1 MTDSSKKSPVSPVKF
16 LASIEPKDDANPILE
31 AILDDHRQNAQAGA
45 EISPDLD
52 LSGMPILNPLLD
64 EEALKALKDRFK
76 ESLGSEHFLG
86 ALAGDNKFADISGTE
101 EIISHQ
107 PFHGILPSR
116 TALTYEEPEIM
127 SDLLANFELMMLLS
141 RRSDGIVDEPDL
153 DQALEVQMMR
163 KIGEE
168 IVLPQTASEEES
180 ES

>member
-76 ESLGSEHFLG
+76 ESLG
-86 ALAGDNKFADISGTE
+86 
-101 EIISHQ
+101 
-107 PFHGILPSR
+107 
-116 TALTYEEPEIM
+116 
-127 SDLLANFELMMLLS
+127 
-141 RRSDGIVDEPDL
+141 
-153 DQALEVQMMR
+153 
-163 KIGEE
+163 
-168 IVLPQTASEEES
+168 
-180 ES
+180 

>member
-16 LASIEPKDDANPILE
+16 LEVVF
-31 AILDDHRQNAQAGA
+31 
-45 EISPDLD
+45 
-52 LSGMPILNPLLD
+52 LD

-86 ALAGDNKFADISGTE
+86 TLAGDNKFADISGAE
-101 EIISHQ
+101 EVISHQ
-107 PFHGILPSR
+107 PFQGILPSR

-168 IVLPQTASEEES
+168 IVLPQTVSEEES